1 MGLTMDEIG
10 RFSQKAQAQILQK
23 VQEAQAQILQKVQ
36 AQQAAQKAVQ
46 ETEKTAKPKKG
57 NKLHAEKVDLTLP
70 DGTPMHFDSKRE
82 ARRYMD
88 LWLMQRAG
96 EISGLRTQVKYEL
109 IPKQEHKDGT
119 KEKSIEYVADFVY
132 EQGGETV
139 VEDSK
144 GFRDTSSAAYRVF
157 VMKRKMM
164 LYFHGI
170 TVREV

>member
-1 MGLTMDEIG
+1 MGLGLEDIG

-23 VQEAQAQILQKVQ
+23 VQE
-36 AQQAAQKAVQ
+36 QQRAEKAAADAKAKA
-46 ETEKTAKPKKG
+46 EKPKKE
-57 NKLHAEKVDLTLP
+57 NKLHAEKVDMTMP
-70 DGTPMHFDSKRE
+70 DGTLMHFDSKRE

-88 LWLMQRAG
+88 LWLMQRSG
-96 EISGLRTQVKYEL
+96 EITNLRTQVKYPL
-109 IPKQEHKDGT
+109 LPKQVHPDGT
-119 KEKSIEYVADFVY
+119 MERAIDYVADFVY
-132 EQGGETV
+132 EKDGETV

-144 GFRDTSSAAYRVF
+144 GFRNTASAAYRVF